1 LELLTKLTLLCNY
14 KHMAEIESVSEGN
27 NSLNLIKKSLN
38 KFSSLN
44 FSSKISIL
52 ILAVAVLTIPT
63 LTTFTSNLNN
73 SATTSQNAQQ
83 VNPSVNNPQVEKQ
96 NLIDQTP
103 VVMSDF
109 IIDYDSNNNSF
120 VVSLNNPQDQSKQN
134 FDSYISQNG
143 YSQIDKSLFDFVTGD
158 DSNNNYNQA
167 INSVPTQNNFSSSVL
182 SQTNITSSSS
192 TTSSE
197 DTELESEDNLISVLP
212 VTTPDFTINY
222 DDQNNVFLVTLNDP
236 SDQSKQRFQAW
247 ISQNGYSNIVPDAF
261 DYQTQSDTNAQNTN
275 TTINNLQINTP
286 GGDNSSL

>member
-1 LELLTKLTLLCNY
+1 
-14 KHMAEIESVSEGN
+14 MAEIESVSEGN